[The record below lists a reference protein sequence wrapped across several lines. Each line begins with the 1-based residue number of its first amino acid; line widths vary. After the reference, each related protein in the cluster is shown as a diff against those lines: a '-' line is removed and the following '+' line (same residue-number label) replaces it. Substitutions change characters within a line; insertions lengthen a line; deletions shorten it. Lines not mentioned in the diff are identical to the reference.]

1 MYYKLK
7 NTRPQVC
14 ALPFLIHGEIFNFK
28 PYLNSYHLT
37 QESQN
42 QFLTG
47 LRNFLKKFVSLC
59 H

>member
-1 MYYKLK
+1 MYYKPK

-14 ALPFLIHGEIFNFK
+14 ALPFLIDGEIFNFK
-28 PYLNSYHLT
+28 PYLNSYNLT